1 MQPQPP
7 KKVYQDE
14 WGDTSRIGYED
25 KPVYQSRKKTSGRK
39 GNKFLGS
46 LGSLLIV
53 GALLWGT
60 YLLTSNGFNT
70 SVLLKFP
77 GPIHLAGVGVI
88 VSVISKFV

>member
-1 MQPQPP
+1 MQPQPS
-7 KKVYQDE
+7 KKAYQDE
-14 WGDTSRIGYED
+14 WGDTTRIGYED
-25 KPVYQSRKKTSGRK
+25 KPVYQPRKRAPGRQ

-60 YLLTSNGFNT
+60 YLLTSNGFNA

-77 GPIHLAGVGVI
+77 GPVHVAGAGVI
-88 VSVISKFV
+88 VSIISRFV

>member
-1 MQPQPP
+1 
-7 KKVYQDE
+7 VYQDE

-25 KPVYQSRKKTSGRK
+25 KPVYQPRKKTPGRQ

-70 SVLLKFP
+70 SALLKFP
-77 GPIHLAGVGVI
+77 GPVHLAVVGVI
-88 VSVISKFV
+88 VSLISRFV